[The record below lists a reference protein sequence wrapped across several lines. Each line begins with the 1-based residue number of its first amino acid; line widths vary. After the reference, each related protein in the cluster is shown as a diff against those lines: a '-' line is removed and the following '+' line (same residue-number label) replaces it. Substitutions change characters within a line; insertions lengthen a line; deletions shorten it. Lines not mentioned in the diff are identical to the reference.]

1 MPTVNDIFR
10 KLCEFAPLELQ
21 ADFDNSGFLIG
32 HSAAQVN
39 KALLSLDITNPV
51 IDEAIALGAELIISH
66 HPVIFS
72 PLRSLTDDSG
82 PAGEKLLRMAE
93 NGIAAVCMHTN
104 LDIAQGGVNDV
115 LMEKLGAQALVP
127 LDPDGCGR
135 IGLLPESCSMQEFLA
150 LVKSRLGVS
159 GLRYVDSGKPIRRI
173 AVMGGSGGS
182 SLYWAKQ
189 AECDCY
195 VTADVKYHQFL
206 DAMELGLS
214 LIDADHFCTENP
226 VIPDLADRL
235 SSAFPDTEF
244 VITRSHGPVICFA

>member
-1 MPTVNDIFR
+1 
-10 KLCEFAPLELQ
+10 
-21 ADFDNSGFLIG
+21 
-32 HSAAQVN
+32 
-39 KALLSLDITNPV
+39 
-51 IDEAIALGAELIISH
+51 
-66 HPVIFS
+66 
-72 PLRSLTDDSG
+72 
-82 PAGEKLLRMAE
+82 
-93 NGIAAVCMHTN
+93 
-104 LDIAQGGVNDV
+104 
-115 LMEKLGAQALVP
+115 
-127 LDPDGCGR
+127 
-135 IGLLPESCSMQEFLA
+135 MQEFLA

-182 SLYWAKQ
+182 SLYQAKQ